1 MQKQLGRVGRASG
14 RSTKNGARKKSAEK
28 KQVTNKRAARERAHG
43 SARKRANRPFSSLSP
58 RENLASMLS
67 AGGSAIPVA
76 SPTTAEGTKSIVAFS
91 ALLPG
96 EKQACALSAVGTSL
110 PQASTATME
119 EWWES
124 AMRETTNISPTIMS
138 LFGWRTYR
146 LRMQQKRL
154 ALQLL
159 VVNGSVRPG
168 NVDIRYSADP
178 NEAGTVCRSIAV
190 PPRSDNHS
198 VTSLQVFY
206 ARLRTRGVQLVRWL
220 RIQEACTRLQ
230 SCRIQLLEW
239 VRRSVRFADPFR
251 LACDAHDDISHAFRH
266 SQWVTWCSDI
276 QLAFRQYSGDSSS
289 AIRGDAI
296 QKYHGEDTALT
307 FYTPCNVRKK

>member
-1 MQKQLGRVGRASG
+1 MQKQLGRIGRASG
-14 RSTKNGARKKSAEK
+14 RSTKKGVQKKGAQKRSAQKRSAEK
-28 KQVTNKRAARERAHG
+28 KQVPNKRAVRKRAHG
-43 SARKRANRPFSSLSP
+43 SARIRASRPFSPLLP
-58 RENLASMLS
+58 RENQACMLS
-67 AGGSAIPVA
+67 AVGSTIPIA
-76 SPTTAEGTKSIVAFS
+76 SLTTAERTKSIVAFS
-91 ALLPG
+91 PLLPR
-96 EKQACALSAVGTSL
+96 ENQACVLSAVGTSL

-178 NEAGTVCRSIAV
+178 NEAGTVCRSFAV
-190 PPRSDNHS
+190 PPRSDTHS
-198 VTSLQVFY
+198 LTSLQVFY
-206 ARLRTRGVQLVRWL
+206 ARLRARGVQLVRWL
-220 RIQEACTRLQ
+220 RLQEACTRLQ
-230 SCRIQLLEW
+230 SCRMQLLEW
-239 VRRSVRFADPFR
+239 VRRSFRFADPFR
-251 LACDAHDDISHAFRH
+251 LACNAHNDISHAFPH

-276 QLAFRQYSGDSSS
+276 QLAFRQYSADSSS
-289 AIRGDAI
+289 VIRGDAI
-296 QKYHGEDTALT
+296 QK
-307 FYTPCNVRKK
+307 